1 MLAFRI
7 AGTLTFDG
15 AKIITFFKT
24 INRIF
29 ATHDITGD
37 QEKKQ
42 WVLNYLLP
50 LIAWNLKWVNY
61 YRQLFYLDFCLAVC
75 KEYQGQDSYYC
86 FYTVTYFDSI
96 IQDFREV

>member
-29 ATHDITGD
+29 ATHDITGN
-37 QEKKQ
+37 QERKQ
-42 WVLNYLLP
+42 WVLNYSFP
-50 LIAWNLKWVNY
+50 SVAWNLERVNHY
-61 YRQLFYLDFCLAVC
+61 WQLSYSDFCSAAC
-75 KEYQGQDSYYC
+75 KEYQS
-86 FYTVTYFDSI
+86 
-96 IQDFREV
+96 